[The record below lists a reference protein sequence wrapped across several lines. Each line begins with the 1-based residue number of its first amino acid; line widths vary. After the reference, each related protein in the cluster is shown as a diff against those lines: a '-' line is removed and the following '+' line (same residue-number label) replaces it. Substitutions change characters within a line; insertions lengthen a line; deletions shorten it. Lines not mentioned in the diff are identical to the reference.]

1 MAAGLDPAAV
11 ELVNSEQL
19 LRHPTERIK
28 LQVHQ
33 SSGVICQCQGTY
45 FSSSWCLDRPQVS
58 SIITA

>member
-33 SSGVICQCQGTY
+33 SSVLSANVRVPT
-45 FSSSWCLDRPQVS
+45 FAARVS
-58 SIITA
+58 